1 MDKLTTV
8 KQLLFNKQ
16 TNNYLNKQENILVVD
31 YGVEDD
37 DSYLNEYVD

>member
-1 MDKLTTV
+1 MDKLTTA
-8 KQLLFNKQ
+8 KQLLFNNQ
-16 TNNYLNKQENILVVD
+16 TNNYLNKQEDILVVD